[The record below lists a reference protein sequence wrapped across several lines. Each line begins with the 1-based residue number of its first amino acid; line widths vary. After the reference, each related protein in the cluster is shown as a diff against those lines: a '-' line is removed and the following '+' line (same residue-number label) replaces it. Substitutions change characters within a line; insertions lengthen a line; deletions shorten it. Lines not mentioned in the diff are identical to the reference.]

1 MYKFFFKRLI
11 DLVVSLLGF
20 LFFLPLITIIT
31 LALLYINKGKP
42 FFFQER
48 PGKNGKIFKLIK
60 FKSMTDKKDD
70 SGELLPFKDRITK
83 TGVFIRK
90 LSLDELPQIINIIKG
105 DMSIVGPRPLLVE
118 YLPLYN
124 DIQKRRHEVRPGLS
138 GWAQVNGRNSISW
151 NQKFEF
157 DVWYVDH
164 VSFKVDFLI
173 FLKTF
178 KKVFLREGVNVSES
192 SNMPLFDGTN

>member
-1 MYKFFFKRLI
+1 MYKHFIKRLI
-11 DLVVSLLGF
+11 DLIVSILGF
-20 LFFLPLITIIT
+20 LFFLPLM
-31 LALLYINKGKP
+31 LLLTVVLFFVNKGEP

-60 FKSMTDKKDD
+60 FKSMTNKTDQ

-83 TGVFIRK
+83 TGTFIRK

-105 DMSIVGPRPLLVE
+105 DMSIIGPRPLLVE
-118 YLPLYN
+118 YLPLYDN
-124 DIQKRRHEVRPGLS
+124 VQKRRHEVKPGLS

-151 NQKFEF
+151 NQKFEL

-164 VSFKVDFLI
+164 VSFKLDFLI

-178 KKVFLREGVNVSES
+178 KKVFLKEGVNVSDS
-192 SNMPLFDGTN
+192 HNMPLFDGSN

>member
-1 MYKFFFKRLI
+1 MYRHFIKRLI
-11 DLVVSLLGF
+11 DLIVSILGF
-20 LFFLPLITIIT
+20 LFFLPLM
-31 LALLYINKGKP
+31 LLLTVVLFFINKGEP

-48 PGKNGKIFKLIK
+48 PGENGKIFKLIK
-60 FKSMTDKKDD
+60 FKSMTNKTDQ

-83 TGVFIRK
+83 TGTFIRK

-105 DMSIVGPRPLLVE
+105 DMSIIGPRPLLVE
-118 YLPLYN
+118 YLPLYDN
-124 DIQKRRHEVRPGLS
+124 VQKRRHEVRPGLS

-151 NQKFEF
+151 NQKFEL

-164 VSFKVDFLI
+164 VSFKLDFLI

-178 KKVFLREGVNVSES
+178 KKVFLTEEVNVSAS
-192 SNMPLFDGTN
+192 QNMPLFDGTN